1 VSEQVVELDIERA
14 AELIRRAHS
23 GVALTGAGIST
34 PSGIPDFRSA
44 GSGLWERFDPMDVAS
59 LSAFRY
65 RPERFFEWVKPLA
78 EKILLAEPNPAH
90 TALAE
95 MERAGLITA
104 VVTQNIDD
112 LHRKAGSKRV
122 LEIHGHLRESTCIE
136 CFRRYPSGRMLR
148 RFTESGEIPRCPAC
162 GGVLKP
168 DAVLYG
174 EQLPFQIV
182 QEAKRLITESDLI
195 LIVGSS
201 LEVTPAA
208 VFPVQALNA
217 GGRLVIV
224 NQEPT
229 YLDPRADVIFRQDA
243 AVVMPKLLEEVLR
256 AQS

>member
-1 VSEQVVELDIERA
+1 VVGLDIEHA

-34 PSGIPDFRSA
+34 PSGIPDFRSS

-59 LSAFRY
+59 MSAFRY
-65 RPERFFEWVKPLA
+65 QPERFFDWVRPLA
-78 EKILLAEPNPAH
+78 ENIMRAEPNPAH
-90 TALAE
+90 LALAE
-95 MERAGLITA
+95 LERAGYLTG

-112 LHRKAGSKRV
+112 LHRKAGSQNV
-122 LEIHGHLRESTCIE
+122 LEIHGHLRESTCVE
-136 CFRRYPSGRMLR
+136 CFRRYPSGRLLR
-148 RFTESGEIPRCPAC
+148 RFTETGEIPRCPTC

-168 DAVLYG
+168 DVVLFG
-174 EQLPFQIV
+174 EQLPFQVV
-182 QEAKRLITESDLI
+182 QEAKALITESDLV
-195 LIVGSS
+195 LVVGSS

-224 NQEPT
+224 NRDPT

-243 AVVMPKLLEEVLR
+243 AVVMPRLAEEVLR
-256 AQS
+256 APN